1 MGDFLYRNCESDGK
15 TNDSFS
21 NSLNGCVFFNR
32 NCEFDGKTNDSFS
45 NSLNG
50 GVCFLIE
57 IVNLTVKKEVDAE
70 WIFGLWMGCGGPSL
84 QQVKLHSSWERLQR
98 IMEDS
103 TRETFR
109 EQSSREWDV
118 VANSSGLTIPSTEA
132 KAQKNCRQFY
142 KQEGRQVNGC
152 SVDTLRSPSK
162 ADWILSCWSVLS
174 ARLNVIGAC

>member
-21 NSLNGCVFFNR
+21 KSLNGCVFFNR

-70 WIFGLWMGCGGPSL
+70 
-84 QQVKLHSSWERLQR
+84 
-98 IMEDS
+98 
-103 TRETFR
+103 
-109 EQSSREWDV
+109 
-118 VANSSGLTIPSTEA
+118 
-132 KAQKNCRQFY
+132 
-142 KQEGRQVNGC
+142 
-152 SVDTLRSPSK
+152 
-162 ADWILSCWSVLS
+162 
-174 ARLNVIGAC
+174 